1 MSNKVAVVTDSIA
14 NLPPEIVE
22 QYRIGIV
29 PIMLAIQDKI
39 YRDGIDITP
48 TEAYKLFMQAPE
60 RFSTSPASP
69 GHYLEVYREVS
80 KRADNIFCTTLS
92 SKLSTGFQMA
102 RVAREQALTELPGIR
117 IEVIDSQSVTASEG
131 FVALA
136 AARAAE
142 EGRTMEEVIEAAESV
157 RAKVTFL
164 AFMDTIRY
172 VYRTGRIPKIAAQLG
187 SMLNVHPMLTISG
200 GLIKFKGVARSR
212 EHGISRLIRIVK
224 DKVSG
229 RPVHVAVM
237 HAYSPEWAERLKERI
252 AAEFNC
258 AELFITEMSP
268 VMGYAAGTGSLGVA
282 FYPD

>member
-29 PIMLAIQDKI
+29 PIMLAIQDRI

-48 TEAYKLFMQAPE
+48 TEAYKLFLHDPE

-69 GHYLEVYREVS
+69 GHYLEVYREAS

-102 RVAREQALTELPGIR
+102 RVAREQALTELPGVR

-136 AARAAE
+136 AARAAV
-142 EGRTMEEVIEAAESV
+142 EGKTLDEVIEAAKEV
-157 RAKVTFL
+157 RARVTFL
-164 AFMDTIRY
+164 AFMDTIRH
-172 VYRTGRIPKIAAQLG
+172 VYRTGRIPKIASQIG
-187 SMLNVHPMLTISG
+187 SMLNVHPILTISE

-212 EHGISRLIRIVK
+212 EHGISRLIRMLK
-224 DKVSG
+224 DKVSDN
-229 RPVHVAVM
+229 PVHVAVM
-237 HAYSPEWAERLKERI
+237 HAYAPERAEAFKERI

-258 AELFITEMSP
+258 AELFITEFSP
-268 VMGYAAGTGSLGVA
+268 VMGYATGTGSLGMA